1 MDVANAPGQKINP
14 GELGKAL
21 KILASGGEVDYVGA
35 SDVELVGPGESA
47 GSFQE
52 IVVKSQKITPVQ
64 FH

>member
-1 MDVANAPGQKINP
+1 
-14 GELGKAL
+14 
-21 KILASGGEVDYVGA
+21 
-35 SDVELVGPGESA
+35 LVGPGESA